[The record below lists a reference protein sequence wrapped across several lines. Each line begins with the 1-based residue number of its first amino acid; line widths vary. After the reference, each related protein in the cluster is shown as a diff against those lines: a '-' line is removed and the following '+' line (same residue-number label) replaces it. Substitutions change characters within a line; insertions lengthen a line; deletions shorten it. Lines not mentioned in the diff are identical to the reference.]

1 MSLIH
6 VKETPTPHCDIMF
19 PGWFLVTFA
28 PFISYL
34 KGNTAQCFPWTR
46 AVFLFTLFCPSY
58 VGSVPTGWKVHRA
71 KETCPLKAQIP
82 ASRSQRRYPGL
93 KNSCFYCAE
102 SASVARSGLFPRSIF
117 PRVNH
122 TAGVCA
128 WTPVRGLEQL
138 LVGSFGQSLQAMVST
153 RSPKVPSWWIRELGL
168 GREGKT
174 LAGRVEMGGHPC
186 VLLPR
191 PSHFRG
197 VLKADHSSPL

>member
-1 MSLIH
+1 MLGPSPRGEKSTGPRRHAHSKPRSLLLDH
-6 VKETPTPHCDIMF
+6 S
-19 PGWFLVTFA
+19 PGTQN
-28 PFISYL
+28 S
-34 KGNTAQCFPWTR
+34 R
-46 AVFLFTLFCPSY
+46 
-58 VGSVPTGWKVHRA
+58 
-71 KETCPLKAQIP
+71 IP
-82 ASRSQRRYPGL
+82 ASVVLGLLPLPVVASSPGP
-93 KNSCFYCAE
+93 F
-102 SASVARSGLFPRSIF
+102 F

-128 WTPVRGLEQL
+128 CTPVRGLEQL
-138 LVGSFGQSLQAMVST
+138 LVGSFGQSLQAVVST

-174 LAGRVEMGGHPC
+174 LAGRVEMGDHPC